1 MRRIAFFIIIT
12 LSACSANPPA
22 RHDTAQGTVPPAA
35 SAPTAPPPVASLPAA
50 SAPLPLP
57 RPAQRPASASGK
69 TASDGKSAPARE
81 NNNQPAPATIDLAA
95 LEGAD
100 LVSIEAIVG
109 PADDVRVQSSG
120 LVWAYNDPSCSVEFY
135 LFPEVSTADF
145 SVLGHKIL
153 PAELSESERAACL
166 ERLAS
171 RKRTP

>member
-1 MRRIAFFIIIT
+1 MRRIAFFIIIA

-22 RHDTAQGTVPPAA
+22 KHGTAHGTVPPSA
-35 SAPTAPPPVASLPAA
+35 SAPTAPPPTTSLPAT

-69 TASDGKSAPARE
+69 IASDGQSAPSRE
-81 NNNQPAPATIDLAA
+81 NNDQPAPTTIDPAA

-100 LVSIEAIVG
+100 LVSIEAIIG
-109 PADDVRVQSSG
+109 PADDVRVQASG
-120 LVWAYNDPSCSVEFY
+120 LVWAYNDPSCIVEFY

-153 PAELSESERAACL
+153 PTELSESERAACL